1 MINRNIFTDKPSKT
15 EQALD
20 YALAIIISICF
31 TGLSLAWFDVLT
43 Y

>member
-1 MINRNIFTDKPSKT
+1 MTPTQKPSKT

-20 YALAIIISICF
+20 YALAILISICL
-31 TGLSLAWFDVLT
+31 TGLALAWFDVLT